1 MEFTDSQMTKINELG
16 QARWEAIRRLSEVC
30 EVLMEHRESDL
41 EDVVVFLAKIVVDK
55 DKPYRKFQMS
65 LHNEHCECT
74 KEEES
79 EVKS

>member
-30 EVLMEHRESDL
+30 EVLMEHTGSDL
-41 EDVVVFLAKIVVDK
+41 EDVVVYLAKVVIDK
-55 DKPYRKFQMS
+55 DRPYKKFQIS
-65 LHNEHCECT
+65 LHDKHCECT
-74 KEEES
+74 KEEEN